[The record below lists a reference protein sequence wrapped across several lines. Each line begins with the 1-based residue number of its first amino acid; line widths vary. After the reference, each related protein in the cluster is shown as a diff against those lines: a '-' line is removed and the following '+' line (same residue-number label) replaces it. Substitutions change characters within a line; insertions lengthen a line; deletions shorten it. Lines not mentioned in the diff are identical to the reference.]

1 MTPDQVHDVR
11 ARVDQVQGVL
21 NALPGAWAPLA
32 REFERI
38 RAEKVDSLIT
48 ANNDEVRGAIKL
60 IDEILLLPNNLR
72 QELLTLANSLP
83 ENGETARD

>member
-1 MTPDQVHDVR
+1 MTDQDVADVR
-11 ARVDQVQGVL
+11 ARVDQVQSAL

-38 RAEKVDSLIT
+38 RAEKVAALIT
-48 ANNDEVRGAIKL
+48 ENNEQVRGAVKL

-72 QELLTLANSLP
+72 QELLNLANSLP
-83 ENGETARD
+83 ENGENARN